1 VQLEKVVQLLIKGP
15 ILISEASPCFI
26 VPVIVE
32 MDSSSIKIRALLDS
46 EAFVCFIDKDFADCH
61 KLPLVTKKHPIPIEV
76 IDERPLVSGDVIY
89 ESTPLNII
97 LEWHYSIIAFN
108 VIKLPSNPIILGL
121 SWLDKYNPAID
132 WKTWRLAFQP
142 NIASIQESDY
152 RETSSTLEHQQFKSH
167 HKEIS
172 KIQVPIV
179 VEARA
184 FMRAIK
190 KETMFA
196 IYAIPIIESV
206 KGPEAL
212 PTRYK
217 EYSDV
222 FEKKN
227 VDMFPQYRLYDCA
240 IDFQEGT

>member
-97 LEWHYSIIAFN
+97 LE
-108 VIKLPSNPIILGL
+108 
-121 SWLDKYNPAID
+121 
-132 WKTWRLAFQP
+132 
-142 NIASIQESDY
+142 
-152 RETSSTLEHQQFKSH
+152 
-167 HKEIS
+167 
-172 KIQVPIV
+172 
-179 VEARA
+179 
-184 FMRAIK
+184 
-190 KETMFA
+190 
-196 IYAIPIIESV
+196 
-206 KGPEAL
+206 
-212 PTRYK
+212 
-217 EYSDV
+217 
-222 FEKKN
+222 
-227 VDMFPQYRLYDCA
+227 
-240 IDFQEGT
+240 